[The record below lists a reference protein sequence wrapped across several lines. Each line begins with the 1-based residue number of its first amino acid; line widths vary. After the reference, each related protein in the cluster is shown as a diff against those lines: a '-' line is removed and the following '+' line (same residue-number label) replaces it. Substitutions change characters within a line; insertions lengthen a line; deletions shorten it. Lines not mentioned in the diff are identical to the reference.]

1 MEYFDSRKAKQARDS
16 LDNRS
21 IFGDNLR
28 IIPRH
33 AIDEILAPAFGDRDA
48 AAPSASTQAAVTTT
62 MSPISGRTSQPSSP
76 LTSSPLSQFIAEQQQ
91 GHYHPDAY
99 AEECVDIDTT
109 NSSPFHGSR
118 ALPISPVR
126 AHGLHSHQLHGG
138 AASGS
143 APGVLNAHSMHAGSA
158 RRISTGSVKL
168 AHLPG
173 LHQSTS
179 DQDLDRKSTRLN
191 SSHSG
196 ESRMPSSA

>member
-62 MSPISGRTSQPSSP
+62 MSPISGRTSQPS
-76 LTSSPLSQFIAEQQQ
+76 
-91 GHYHPDAY
+91 
-99 AEECVDIDTT
+99 
-109 NSSPFHGSR
+109 
-118 ALPISPVR
+118 
-126 AHGLHSHQLHGG
+126 
-138 AASGS
+138 
-143 APGVLNAHSMHAGSA
+143 
-158 RRISTGSVKL
+158 
-168 AHLPG
+168 
-173 LHQSTS
+173 
-179 DQDLDRKSTRLN
+179 DRKSTRLN